1 MPDQTGIEGLQRS
14 VPMWH
19 VLETA
24 QPYETIRILQVAEST
39 EYMCTNSFLRFD
51 EFAFEEAD
59 QLLAAAPAQSILT
72 QYNDRDLRRG
82 AEQGNGGDDARR
94 DCGQRQGQEA
104 AAIPAWSEQETLS
117 LFLIHQTLA
126 MESQDG

>member
-39 EYMCTNSFLRFD
+39 EYMCTNLFLRFD
-51 EFAFEEAD
+51 AFLFEEPD
-59 QLLAAAPAQSILT
+59 HPRAAPPAQSILPHF
-72 QYNDRDLRRG
+72 NDRDLRRG
-82 AEQGNGGDDARR
+82 AEQGKGGDDARR
-94 DCGQRQGQEA
+94 DCGQR
-104 AAIPAWSEQETLS
+104 
-117 LFLIHQTLA
+117 
-126 MESQDG
+126 